1 MVEQHLEEFLRV
13 YEERSVKVHGP
24 GLSISTAETDLDP
37 GMYAYEIR
45 CRLRRYSRYRDA
57 PFDLLFCDGE
67 GRGWRLAG

>member
-1 MVEQHLEEFLRV
+1 MR
-13 YEERSVKVHGP
+13 
-24 GLSISTAETDLDP
+24 ISTAETDLDL